1 TGTITVTAPLG
12 AGLSYSIDGS
22 DYTNTTGVFNGVAP
36 GTYNVTVQN
45 AAGCIS
51 SATTATINGAPA
63 GPAAPTVTSTDPATC
78 TDVTGTI
85 TVTAPLGAGL
95 SYSINGTDYT
105 NTTGIF
111 TGVAPGT
118 YNVTVKNAAGCISSA
133 TTATINA
140 APAGPA
146 APTVTTADPLTCAD
160 PTGTITVTAPLG
172 AGLSYSINGTD
183 YTNTTGIFAGVA
195 PGTYNVTVKNAA
207 GCISS
212 ATTATINGAPA
223 GPAASTV
230 TTADPLTCADPTGTI
245 TVTAPLGAGLG
256 YSINGT
262 DYTNTTGIFTG
273 VAPGTYNVT
282 VQNAAGCISSATT

>member
-63 GPAAPTVTSTDPATC
+63 GPAAPTVTTADPATC

-118 YNVTVKNAAGCISSA
+118 YSVTVQ
-133 TTATINA
+133 
-140 APAGPA
+140 
-146 APTVTTADPLTCAD
+146 
-160 PTGTITVTAPLG
+160 
-172 AGLSYSINGTD
+172 
-183 YTNTTGIFAGVA
+183 
-195 PGTYNVTVKNAA
+195 NAA

-212 ATTATINGAPA
+212 ATTATINGAPTA
-223 GPAASTV
+223 PAAPTV
-230 TTADPLTCADPTGTI
+230 TTIDPATCTDVTGTI

-282 VQNAAGCISSATT
+282 VQNAAGCISSATTATINGAPTAPAAPTVTTIDPATCTDVTGTITVTAPLGAGLSYSIDGSDYTNTTGIFAGVAP